1 MMAFENTFYH
11 SYVPR
16 CGTYF
21 LFQGLNRHMK
31 THFLVSL
38 SYMISA
44 TAEFH
49 YREPLTRFDSSF
61 FLAAD

>member
-1 MMAFENTFYH
+1 
-11 SYVPR
+11 
-16 CGTYF
+16 
-21 LFQGLNRHMK
+21 MK

-49 YREPLTRFDSSF
+49 YREPLTRFPGSGLTG
-61 FLAAD
+61 LANPRFSVFVN